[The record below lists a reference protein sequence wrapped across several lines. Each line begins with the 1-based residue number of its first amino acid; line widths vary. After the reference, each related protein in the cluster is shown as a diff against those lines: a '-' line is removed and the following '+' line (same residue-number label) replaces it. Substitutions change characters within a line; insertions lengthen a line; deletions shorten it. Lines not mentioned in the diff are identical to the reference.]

1 MTTLTLE
8 LPKPNINLTNVK
20 VFYNQRGQAS
30 EVLLSYEVFQQIAT
44 LLQAL
49 GNDQAYFWTKA
60 WQERILQAEA
70 DVQAGR
76 VKQATLTTIETALE
90 WLDE

>member
-20 VFYNQRGQAS
+20 VFYNQHGQAS

-44 LLQAL
+44 LLQTL

-60 WQERILQAEA
+60 WQERIQQGEA

-76 VKQATLTTIETALE
+76 VKRATSATIETALE